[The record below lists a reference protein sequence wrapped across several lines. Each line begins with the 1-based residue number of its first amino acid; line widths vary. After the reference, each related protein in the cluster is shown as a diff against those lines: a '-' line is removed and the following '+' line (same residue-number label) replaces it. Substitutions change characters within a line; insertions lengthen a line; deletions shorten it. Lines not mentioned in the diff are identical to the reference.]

1 MPLRPYFPTTFDFPD
16 KNQREPANDSRTP
29 WGVSR
34 MFRAGA
40 VGFGFAAVLAGA
52 FGVEVAHAQSLSRS
66 KTTVTVNE
74 PDGMGSYTIA
84 LSSQPTGNV
93 VVAVA
98 SGDTSVATVSPSS
111 LSFTSAN
118 WDTRQEVTVTAVDD
132 DLATPAM
139 RTTAITH
146 TASGANFNGVS
157 TQVTVQVVNDD
168 QASFQAGSGAYAING
183 GEDNQ
188 VVMPIWITSEPTGD
202 VTVALSVADE
212 TVATVNPASVTF
224 TPANWRDRVDITIT
238 GVANDVHDPD
248 HRSTTISFTVSGADY
263 DGKTR
268 PAVSVTVVD
277 DDQRTF
283 RVTSHSFAVSENG
296 GQKTLSMWITTEP
309 TGNVTVTLASQDTS
323 VATVNPT
330 SMTFTPSNWK
340 QQVDVTV
347 TGVDD
352 DIYNNPHRKTQIVV
366 TISGADYDMMTTPP
380 ISVTAADD
388 EPVPVTLP
396 EGRAFS
402 YGLRLTLRQG
412 EGSVSLE
419 VTSSEPEVVAI
430 APETRILTWTEA
442 TSGTSLT
449 VRASTVDN
457 DVLGNGFATISH
469 RYTQPR
475 DPDIPVVQG
484 LAITVTDDDIPAV
497 TVAPTDLLVVTG
509 ATGTYSVVLDVEPN
523 ADVTITASSGNAGV
537 AAVAPGNLT
546 FTPSDWNVAQTVT
559 VTGAGEGSA
568 AISHAASGG
577 GYDGAA
583 IDDVTVT
590 VVDSLKRMDV
600 TTSATHD
607 EITLTWPEV
616 EGAAGYQLEIQGPGV
631 NRTAKTTAERKVWRG
646 LSPSTSY
653 DLRAIPLT
661 GLGQDGFQIP
671 GYTWWE
677 GTETTT
683 AAPGDPGLVFSRTD
697 VPVDEGSTE
706 DYTVALA
713 TEPGGEVTV
722 SITGAGRG
730 VGASRTSLE
739 FTTANWSTAQTVT
752 VTAAE
757 DSNTV
762 SETVTLTHTA
772 SGGGYDSVTGAVTVR
787 TNDDDTTPTPPGN
800 RPPAVTASCNPC
812 TVVPGGEVSLT
823 AAAADPDGDPLTY
836 TWSAPQGGFLGAAS
850 GAAARWR
857 APEATGTVTIR
868 VVVSDGR
875 GGSAAAVANVEVERP
890 NPPPARNRPPTVT
903 AECDPC
909 TVAPGGEVSLTAAAA
924 DPDGD
929 ELTYTWSAPQGSFLG
944 AADAATARWRAPD
957 GAGTVTIRVVVSDGR
972 GGSAAAVVNVEVV
985 RPNRRPTVTV
995 SCDPCTVA
1003 PGGEVSLTA
1012 TASDPDGDELTYSW
1026 SAPQGGF
1033 LGTADAATARW
1044 QAPEATGTVTIRIEV
1059 SDGRGGSA
1067 SAEVVVEVV
1076 NEPPVFQEPAYAFEL
1091 RENLD
1096 GRQRPVALGLA
1107 TASDPDGDEVTYA
1120 LLSGDRERFAIGAQN
1135 GAVTYA
1141 GPGEDFESEPNR
1153 YELTARARDPH
1164 GAEAKVPIVVTV
1176 TNLNEA
1182 PEAQDDEARTAEDQ
1196 RVTVDVLA
1204 NDTDPDGDALH
1215 VESVSA
1221 PEHGTA
1227 RAVSGGVAYTPE
1239 ANYHGTDRFTYVVS
1253 DGSGGT
1259 AEAAVEVVVVSAND
1273 APVTVGTIPDQ
1284 VLDEGGAE
1292 VTVELGRYFHDAD
1305 GDTLVYRAA
1314 SSDEL
1319 VVTVGVSGE
1328 TLTLTPVEYGSATVR
1343 VTGEDPDGMRATQT
1357 FGVGVSDRLVRAVVE
1372 DTLAALARSHL
1383 ASARMTL
1390 GRRAAAGPG
1399 GRTELRVMGRTVPLG
1414 LAEAERLMSGG
1425 RGYAGR
1431 YSNPARLPGL
1441 GTFGGGVMGAA
1452 APGGDPGCPMGPGPV
1467 AQRDCAGGPGSPG
1480 GYAGAGLGPDRWLSG
1495 TEFVLAWGQG
1505 EAAGEPAHRG
1515 RSWQVW
1521 GQGDLQTF
1529 QGARS
1534 AAVGYD
1540 GDLRTGYLGLDTWLT
1555 DRWLAGVA
1563 LARSQGSGD
1572 WRVGGSSGTLSAT
1585 LTAVHPY
1592 LHWSDGRTS
1601 VSALGGGGWGE
1612 VENVRRSGRLGT
1624 SDLGLGLGLVEVRRR
1639 YGAAGGRAEIG
1650 LRGDAAWAR
1659 LATGAGEETID
1670 GHRVGVSQAR
1680 FGTDVSR
1687 PVRMRN
1693 GLALAPFVEA
1703 HVRRDGGAGQ
1713 TGTGLELAGGLR
1725 AARGRVRV
1733 DAQGRMLVLHSA
1745 AGYRERGVGVTL
1757 SVGSRQQGLS
1767 LVLSPRWGDP
1777 ANGGG
1782 RLWQEHVHR
1791 GYRGYR
1797 GGAQSADWGVDAGAG
1812 YAVRLRPDRLLT
1824 WFCSYRQSRY
1834 GPGLAV
1840 GIRIGGSGGRLSH
1853 PAPAGNAVYGSAG
1866 PGMR

>member
-1 MPLRPYFPTTFDFPD
+1 MKKNLWALVSLVLVPAVRAERSRPVSLPGRWSRDLHRRLMAAGLPVLVFSASGRVRIVSLCSWLATRVRRLAAAAPLGFAGAQEPRSGVTPAVGRVRVNRFRAG
-16 KNQREPANDSRTP
+16 REPANDSRTR

-34 MFRAGA
+34 TFRAGA
-40 VGFGFAAVLAGA
+40 VGFGFTVVLAGA
-52 FGVEVAHAQSLSRS
+52 FGVDVAHAQSLSRS
-66 KTTVTVNE
+66 TASVSVNE
-74 PDGMGSYTIA
+74 PDGTNSYTIA

-98 SGDTSVATVSPSS
+98 SDDTSVATVSPAS
-111 LSFTSAN
+111 LTFTSTN
-118 WDTRQEVTVTAVDD
+118 WNTRQEVTVTAVDD
-132 DLATPAM
+132 DLATPAV

-146 TASGANFNGVS
+146 TASGANFDGVS
-157 TQVTVQVVNDD
+157 AQVTVQVGN
-168 QASFQAGSGAYAING
+168 
-183 GEDNQ
+183 
-188 VVMPIWITSEPTGD
+188 
-202 VTVALSVADE
+202 
-212 TVATVNPASVTF
+212 
-224 TPANWRDRVDITIT
+224 
-238 GVANDVHDPD
+238 
-248 HRSTTISFTVSGADY
+248 
-263 DGKTR
+263 
-268 PAVSVTVVD
+268 

-283 RVTSHSFAVSENG
+283 RVTDHSFALSENG
-296 GQKTLSMWITTEP
+296 GRRVLSIWITSEP

-330 SMTFTPSNWK
+330 SVTFTPSNWK
-340 QQVDVTV
+340 QRAEITV
-347 TGVDD
+347 TAVDD
-352 DIYNNPHRKTQIVV
+352 DIYNRPQRRTQIVV
-366 TISGADYDMMTTPP
+366 TISGADYDMVTTSP
-380 ISVTAADD
+380 IRVTAADD
-388 EPVPVTLP
+388 EPVPVSVP

-402 YGLRLTLRQG
+402 YGLRTTLRQG

-419 VTSSEPEVVAI
+419 VTSSDPEVVAI
-430 APETRILTWTEA
+430 DPETRILTWTEA
-442 TSGTSLT
+442 ASGTEMR

-457 DVLGNGFATISH
+457 DALGNGFAIISH

-475 DPDIPVVQG
+475 DPDIPLVQG
-484 LAITVTDDDIPAV
+484 LAITVTDDDVPAV

-509 ATGTYSVVLDVEPN
+509 ATRTYSVVLDVEPN
-523 ADVTITASSGNAGV
+523 ADVTVTASSGNAGV
-537 AAVAPGNLT
+537 ATVLPASLT

-559 VTGAGEGSA
+559 VTGVGAGSA
-568 AISHAASGG
+568 AISHGASGG
-577 GYDGAA
+577 AYDGAA
-583 IDDVTVT
+583 IDDVAVT

-607 EITLTWPEV
+607 EITLTWPRV
-616 EGAAGYQLEIQGPGV
+616 EGAAGYELEIQGPGV
-631 NRTAKTTAERKVWRG
+631 FRTSKTTARRKAWRG
-646 LSPSTSY
+646 LSPNTPY

-661 GLGQDGFQIP
+661 GLGQDGSHVT
-671 GYTWWE
+671 GYIWWE

-683 AAPGDPGLVFSRTD
+683 GAPGEPGLVFSRTD
-697 VPVDEGSTE
+697 VPVDEGSTAG
-706 DYTVALA
+706 YTVALA
-713 TEPGGEVTV
+713 TQPGAEVLA
-722 SITGAGRG
+722 SITGMGRG
-730 VGASRTSLE
+730 IGAGPASLA

-752 VTAAE
+752 VTAAQ
-757 DSNTV
+757 DSNTT

-772 SGGGYDSVTGAVTVR
+772 SGGGYDGVTGDVTVR
-787 TNDDDTTPTPPGN
+787 TNDDDTRPPRGN
-800 RPPAVTASCNPC
+800 RPPTVTASCNPC
-812 TVVPGGEVSLT
+812 RVAPGGEVRLT
-823 AAAADPDGDPLTY
+823 ASASDPDGDPLTY
-836 TWSAPQGGFLGAAS
+836 TWSAPRGGFSGAAS
-850 GAAARWR
+850 AATAFWR
-857 APEATGTVTIR
+857 APDATGTVTVR

-875 GGSAAAVANVEVERP
+875 GGTASAVVTVRVVRS
-890 NPPPARNRPPTVT
+890 NPPPGENRPPTVT
-903 AECDPC
+903 ASCDPC
-909 TVAPGGEVSLTAAAA
+909 VVAPGGEARLTATAS
-924 DPDGD
+924 DPEDD
-929 ELTYTWSAPQGSFLG
+929 PLTYRWSAPQGGFMG
-944 AADAATARWRAPD
+944 AADAATARWRAP
-957 GAGTVTIRVVVSDGR
+957 
-972 GGSAAAVVNVEVV
+972 
-985 RPNRRPTVTV
+985 
-995 SCDPCTVA
+995 
-1003 PGGEVSLTA
+1003 
-1012 TASDPDGDELTYSW
+1012 
-1026 SAPQGGF
+1026 
-1033 LGTADAATARW
+1033 
-1044 QAPEATGTVTIRIEV
+1044 EATGPVTIRIEV
-1059 SDGRGGSA
+1059 SDGRGGTA

-1076 NEPPVFQEPAYAFEL
+1076 NEPPVFGEPAYAFEL

-1096 GRQRPVALGLA
+1096 GRQRPVALGLV

-1164 GAEAKVPIVVTV
+1164 GAEARVPIVVTV

-1182 PEAQDDEARTAEDQ
+1182 PEAKDDEARTEEDQ

-1227 RAVSGGVAYTPE
+1227 RSVSGGVAYTPE

-1253 DGSGGT
+1253 DGAGGT

-1284 VLDEGGAE
+1284 DLDEGGSE

-1305 GDTLVYRAA
+1305 GDPLIFRA
-1314 SSDEL
+1314 SSSDAL

-1328 TLTLTPVEYGSATVR
+1328 TLTLTPVEYGRATVR

-1399 GRTELRVMGRTVPLG
+1399 RRTELTVMGRRVPLSR
-1414 LAEAERLMSGG
+1414 AEAERFMSGG
-1425 RGYAGR
+1425 RPFAGR
-1431 YSNPARLPGL
+1431 YSNPARRPGL
-1441 GTFGGGVMGAA
+1441 GSFGGGAMGV
-1452 APGGDPGCPMGPGPV
+1452 APGGDPECPMGPGAG
-1467 AQRDCAGGPGSPG
+1467 AQRDCAGRLGSPVGYG
-1480 GYAGAGLGPDRWLSG
+1480 GDGLGPDRWLSG
-1495 TEFVLAWGQG
+1495 TEFVVAWGGG
-1505 EAAGEPAHRG
+1505 EAADEPTRPG
-1515 RSWQVW
+1515 RRWQVW

-1534 AAVGYD
+1534 AAVGYG
-1540 GDLRTGYLGLDTWLT
+1540 GDLRTGYLGLDTWLSES
-1555 DRWLAGVA
+1555 WLAGVA

-1572 WRVGGSSGTLSAT
+1572 WRVGGSSGSLAAT

-1601 VSALGGGGWGE
+1601 FSALGGGGWGE

-1624 SDLGLGLGLVEVRRR
+1624 SGLGLGLGLVEVRRR

-1670 GHRVGVSQAR
+1670 AHRVGVSQAR

-1687 PVRMRN
+1687 PVRMKN

-1725 AARGRVRV
+1725 AAGGRVRV

-1757 SVGSRQQGLS
+1757 SVGSRHQGLS
-1767 LVLSPRWGDP
+1767 LSLSPRWGDQ

-1782 RLWQEHVHR
+1782 RLWQEQV
-1791 GYRGYR
+1791 YRGYR
-1797 GGAQSADWGVDAGAG
+1797 GGAEPADWGVDAGAG

-1824 WFCSYRQSRY
+1824 WFCSYSQSSY
-1834 GPGLAV
+1834 GPGLVV
-1840 GIRIGGSGGRLSH
+1840 GVRVGGSGDRLPH
-1853 PAPAGNAVYGSAG
+1853 PAPAAAPTV
-1866 PGMR
+1866 R

>member
-1 MPLRPYFPTTFDFPD
+1 MCTFLLSSGAAAQTLTVEDISAEEG
-16 KNQREPANDSRTP
+16 KNL
-29 WGVSR
+29 V
-34 MFRAGA
+34 F
-40 VGFGFAAVLAGA
+40 
-52 FGVEVAHAQSLSRS
+52 
-66 KTTVTVNE
+66 TVTLSGATSSGFNVNLVTHAGSARGTT
-74 PDGMGSYTIA
+74 PNTDYVGGTQQRTFAGNDGETQTY
-84 LSSQPTGNV
+84 
-93 VVAVA
+93 
-98 SGDTSVATVSPSS
+98 SVATIE
-111 LSFTSAN
+111 
-118 WDTRQEVTVTAVDD
+118 DT
-132 DLATPAM
+132 
-139 RTTAITH
+139 
-146 TASGANFNGVS
+146 
-157 TQVTVQVVNDD
+157 
-168 QASFQAGSGAYAING
+168 YY
-183 GEDNQ
+183 ED
-188 VVMPIWITSEPTGD
+188 
-202 VTVALSVADE
+202 DE
-212 TVATVNPASVTF
+212 TF
-224 TPANWRDRVDITIT
+224 
-238 GVANDVHDPD
+238 
-248 HRSTTISFTVSGADY
+248 
-263 DGKTR
+263 
-268 PAVSVTVVD
+268 
-277 DDQRTF
+277 
-283 RVTSHSFAVSENG
+283 
-296 GQKTLSMWITTEP
+296 
-309 TGNVTVTLASQDTS
+309 TVTLHASDDSVDDSDTATGTITNDDTAS
-323 VATVNPT
+323 LTVEDVITAETHIAAFEVTLNNSHPRNLEVLVTLEDGTATGGDIGDPGVDYDNTPHTLRFGADDQPGARHQAPFNVPIAEDDQVEGHEHFTVKLALAVPDPNIDVSDTAVGVITNDDFTAVTARPSDPNPNEGDVATIDVT
-330 SMTFTPSNWK
+330 LLHAVVRGFA
-340 QQVDVTV
+340 VDVTFEDNTA
-347 TGVDD
+347 TGGVDYDNTPRTLTFNGTAGETHSFDVATVDD
-352 DIYNNPHRKTQIVV
+352 DIVEAN
-366 TISGADYDMMTTPP
+366 
-380 ISVTAADD
+380 
-388 EPVPVTLP
+388 E
-396 EGRAFS
+396 AFNVD
-402 YGLRLTLRQG
+402 L
-412 EGSVSLE
+412 
-419 VTSSEPEVVAI
+419 
-430 APETRILTWTEA
+430 
-442 TSGTSLT
+442 SLT
-449 VRASTVDN
+449 TEN
-457 DVLGNGFATISH
+457 EFIQTLNGA
-469 RYTQPR
+469 
-475 DPDIPVVQG
+475 
-484 LAITVTDDDIPAV
+484 AILIVDDDIPSV
-497 TVAPTDLLVVTG
+497 TVTPTALDVAGG
-509 ATGTYSVVLDVEPN
+509 ATGTYSVVLDLEPH
-523 ADVTITASSGNAGV
+523 ADVNITASSGNARV
-537 AAVAPGNLT
+537 ATVAPASLT
-546 FTPSDWNVAQTVT
+546 FMPSNWNVAQTVT
-559 VTGAGEGSA
+559 VTGAGSGNV
-568 AISHAASGG
+568 AISHAARGG

-590 VVDSLKRMDV
+590 VVDGRKRMDV

-713 TEPGGEVTV
+713 SQPGAGVTV
-722 SITGAGRG
+722 SITGAGQG
-730 VGASRTSLE
+730 VGVSRTSLG
-739 FTTANWSTAQTVT
+739 FTTANWSKAQTVT
-752 VTAAE
+752 VTAAQ
-757 DSNTV
+757 DSNTT

-772 SGGGYDSVTGAVTVR
+772 SGGGYDGVTGDVTVR
-787 TNDDDTTPTPPGN
+787 TNDDDIRPPRGN
-800 RPPAVTASCNPC
+800 RPPTVTASCNPC
-812 TVVPGGEVSLT
+812 TVAPGGEVRLT
-823 AAAADPDGDPLTY
+823 ATASDPDGDPLTY
-836 TWSAPQGGFLGAAS
+836 SWSAPRGGFIGAAN
-850 GAAARWR
+850 AAVAFWR
-857 APEATGTVTIR
+857 APDATGTVR
-868 VVVSDGR
+868 VRIQVSDGR
-875 GGSAAAVANVEVERP
+875 GGTASDVVNVEVERP
-890 NPPPARNRPPTVT
+890 NPPP
-903 AECDPC
+903 
-909 TVAPGGEVSLTAAAA
+909 PG
-924 DPDGD
+924 
-929 ELTYTWSAPQGSFLG
+929 
-944 AADAATARWRAPD
+944 
-957 GAGTVTIRVVVSDGR
+957 
-972 GGSAAAVVNVEVV
+972 
-985 RPNRRPTVTV
+985 NRRPTVTA

-1012 TASDPDGDELTYSW
+1012 TASDPDGDPLTYSWSAPRGGFIGAANGAAARWRAPDGAGTVAVRVVVSDGRGGTASAVVNVEVVRPNRPPTVTASCDPCTVDPGGEVSLTATASDPDGDELTYTWSAPQGDFLGSSDAATARWRAPDGAGTVAVRVVVSDGRGGTASAVVNVEVVQPNWPPTVTASCEPCVVSPGGETLLTATASDPEDDPLTYSW

-1033 LGTADAATARW
+1033 LGGIDAATARW
-1044 QAPEATGTVTIRIEV
+1044 QAPDAIGPVTIRIEV

-1096 GRQRPVALGLA
+1096 GRQRPVVLGLV

-1176 TNLNEA
+1176 TNQNEA
-1182 PEAQDDEARTAEDQ
+1182 PEAQDDEARTEEDHQ
-1196 RVTVDVLA
+1196 VTVDVLA

-1227 RAVSGGVAYTPE
+1227 RSVSGGVAYTPE

-1253 DGSGGT
+1253 DGGGGT

-1284 VLDEGGAE
+1284 VLDEGGGE

-1305 GDTLVYRAA
+1305 GDPLIFRA
-1314 SSDEL
+1314 SSSDAL
-1319 VVTVGVSGE
+1319 VVTVELRGE
-1328 TLTLTPVEYGSATVR
+1328 TLTLTPVEYGTATVR
-1343 VTGEDPDGMRATQT
+1343 VTGEDPDGLSATQT

-1399 GRTELRVMGRTVPLG
+1399 RRSELKVMGRRVPLSR
-1414 LAEAERLMSGG
+1414 AEAEQLMSSS

-1431 YSNPARLPGL
+1431 YSNPAVLPGL
-1441 GTFGGGVMGAA
+1441 GSYGGGAMGAA
-1452 APGGDPGCPMGPGPV
+1452 APGEDPGCPMGPGAGAV
-1467 AQRDCAGGPGSPG
+1467 RDCAGRRG
-1480 GYAGAGLGPDRWLSG
+1480 GLGRPVGYGGDGLGPDRWLSG

-1624 SDLGLGLGLVEVRRR
+1624 SGLGLGLGLVEVRRR

-1659 LATGAGEETID
+1659 LATGSGEETID
-1670 GHRVGVSQAR
+1670 AHRVGVSQVR
-1680 FGTDVSR
+1680 FGTDVTR

-1834 GPGLAV
+1834 GPGVAV
-1840 GIRIGGSGGRLSH
+1840 GIRIGGSGDRLSH
-1853 PAPAGNAVYGSAG
+1853 PAPGAATSLS
-1866 PGMR
+1866 R